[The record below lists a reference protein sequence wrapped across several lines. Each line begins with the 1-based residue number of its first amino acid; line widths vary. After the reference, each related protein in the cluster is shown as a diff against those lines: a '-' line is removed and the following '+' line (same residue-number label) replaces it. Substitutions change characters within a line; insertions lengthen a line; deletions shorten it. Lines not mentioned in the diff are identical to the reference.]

1 METELTIA
9 LTKHSSVRRV
19 LAFPVFLFVLVCAGD
34 SSGSVEL
41 DKVLSADYGRW
52 GQMVESNQD
61 LYEKELIKLN
71 PYYEAAKRES
81 ITNRAQKIILS
92 LLAMQKKHGFIA
104 ELGSWTG
111 GGVLLMAPYLTHDK
125 SYHAVD
131 TFNADTMDDLYIK
144 KQLRGRKHIDVFYE
158 NTAPLKN
165 KIVVHRGRTN
175 DIAATW
181 PKGQPIDLLFIDADH
196 SYEAVSA
203 DWKNWSPFVRK
214 GGIIAF
220 HDYYVKKQGGHQG
233 VRRLIDESI
242 ANRVTK
248 KLYYIEGLA
257 WYVVE

>member
-1 METELTIA
+1 MLRFSPGRLWPFA
-9 LTKHSSVRRV
+9 AV
-19 LAFPVFLFVLVCAGD
+19 LFVLASAHD
-34 SSGSVEL
+34 STGSVEL
-41 DKVLSADYGRW
+41 DKVLRADLGRW

-71 PYYEAAKRES
+71 PYYKAGKRES

-92 LLAMQKKHGFIA
+92 LLAMQRKNGVIV

-111 GGVLLMAPYLTHDK
+111 GGALLLAPFLTHDK

-144 KQLRGRKHIDVFYE
+144 KQLRGRKHMDVFYE

-165 KIVVHRGRTN
+165 KVVVHRGRTD

-181 PKGQPIDLLFIDADH
+181 PKGQAIDFLFIDADH

-214 GGIIAF
+214 GGVIVF

-233 VRRLIDESI
+233 VRRFINESI
-242 ANRVTK
+242 VGRATT

-257 WYVVE
+257 WYVVK